1 MLFQFG
7 AADSDI
13 VLSGQDL
20 LSIVASLPPQNVTEE
35 PQVPKETK
43 LIYTSGCQDLRVG
56 ERATKRRRSAGTASV
71 LEHSLQRG
79 GRSDRLN
86 DAAQAVD
93 DDVPVPAGP
102 MPKGWKVFYR
112 VIGDGRRCEC
122 RRTSLTISN
131 CVSSASPSWEICAL
145 PFNKFLSVAD
155 KAYESPYGRTYQS
168 YAKAK
173 LFWEQEKQS
182 SRKASGLERGKGTS
196 KRTEAE
202 AAKDWPMPESLGS
215 LLSWLRDATAR
226 GLTSVL
232 QDTGFRE
239 AVLRARGITLDV
251 RSTRAPMP
259 ALG

>member
-20 LSIVASLPPQNVTEE
+20 ISIVASLPPQSVAEE
-35 PQVPKETK
+35 PRAPKETK
-43 LIYTSGCQDLRVG
+43 LVYTSECQDLRVG

-71 LEHSLQRG
+71 LEHSLQRDV
-79 GRSDRLN
+79 RSDRLN
-86 DAAQAVD
+86 DATQGVD

-102 MPKGWKVFYR
+102 LPKGWRVFYR
-112 VIGDGRRCEC
+112 VIGDGRRY
-122 RRTSLTISN
+122 
-131 CVSSASPSWEICAL
+131 
-145 PFNKFLSVAD
+145 
-155 KAYESPYGRTYQS
+155 KAYESPYGRIYQT

-182 SRKASGLERGKGTS
+182 SRKTSGLERGKGTT

-215 LLSWLRDATAR
+215 LLSWLRDAAAR
-226 GLTSVL
+226 GITSVP
-232 QDTGFRE
+232 QDTGLRE
-239 AVLRARGITLDV
+239 AVLRARGTTLDV
-251 RSTRAPMP
+251 RSTRAPLP